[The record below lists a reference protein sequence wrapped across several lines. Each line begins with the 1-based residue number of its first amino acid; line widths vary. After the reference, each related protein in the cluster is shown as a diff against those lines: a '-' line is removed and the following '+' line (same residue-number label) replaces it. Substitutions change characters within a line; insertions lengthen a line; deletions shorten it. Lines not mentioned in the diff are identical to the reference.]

1 MPVQIHRIWLHVWF
15 FLCWIYRLYRVG
27 QNHKY
32 MVYIRY
38 CWLEKLPKIT
48 KYTINVYIY
57 GSGQPYVYT
66 PYIWRYVW
74 SSANPAV
81 SRAILIHRVQE
92 PFVPC
97 FKSLARSAY
106 CLLCHASNRWRAV
119 RIAFCAMLQIT
130 GAQCV
135 LPFVPCFKSLARSAY
150 CQTFVCSEFCLTS
163 VHTVCITNTWMVC
176 CFRNALLF
184 PFYVF
189 TSDTCASSVLIVNV
203 AMRTLNC
210 MR

>member
-1 MPVQIHRIWLHVWF
+1 MPVQIHRIWLHVWFFLCWKCCIEPTVSRALWIGLVMPVQIHRIWLHVWF

-119 RIAFCAMLQIT
+119 RIARRLYAVSFAWHPYT
-130 GAQCV
+130 QCV
-135 LPFVPCFKSLARSAY
+135 SQTREWCVASGMHYFFPSMFLP
-150 CQTFVCSEFCLTS
+150 
-163 VHTVCITNTWMVC
+163 
-176 CFRNALLF
+176 
-184 PFYVF
+184 
-189 TSDTCASSVLIVNV
+189 LIHAHRVSWS
-203 AMRTLNC
+203 
-210 MR
+210 